1 MKEGPKIKGNPL
13 YISVSLLVL
22 SYIIGE
28 FILPKYH
35 IAYLFNLLGVIIL
48 IISIGIF
55 ISGFGLFKS
64 YEENPLPTSSSDRLI
79 KTGIFAYT
87 RNPIYL
93 SFLLFFI
100 SMFLIF
106 ENVMYFISFLA
117 LSIWI
122 HHWVIVAEENYLNE
136 KFNEEY
142 ERYAKAVKRWLFF

>member
-1 MKEGPKIKGNPL
+1 MKEGPQIKGNPL

-35 IAYLFNLLGVIIL
+35 IAYLFNLLGVIIF

-93 SFLLFFI
+93 SF
-100 SMFLIF
+100 
-106 ENVMYFISFLA
+106 
-117 LSIWI
+117 
-122 HHWVIVAEENYLNE
+122 
-136 KFNEEY
+136 
-142 ERYAKAVKRWLFF
+142 

>member
-1 MKEGPKIKGNPL
+1 MTFIVTSSSCIYFIVFYL
-13 YISVSLLVL
+13 YIIFRQKRL
-22 SYIIGE
+22 
-28 FILPKYH
+28 
-35 IAYLFNLLGVIIL
+35 IAFNI
-48 IISIGIF
+48 
-55 ISGFGLFKS
+55 FKS
-64 YEENPLPTSSSDRLI
+64 YEENPVPSSNTNRLI

-142 ERYAKAVKRWLFF
+142 ERYTKAVKRWLLF